1 MVTRVKPG
9 PSCFF
14 AFVALLPAGPTEPRV
29 PAGSPVPKVSK
40 IAAGHYHSFMLT
52 TNGELYA
59 WGDNRRGQLGLGN
72 FISQPV
78 PTLLTAKNGQPVRFT
93 NVATGLY
100 TTIAVADRMALFEVE
115 VFVPPP
121 CKDMG
126 SAGFQ
131 SGTITLQEDKATP
144 APTRVPTKLGDEL
157 GFIPCVVPTMTT
169 APTSKK
175 AAIALR
181 ETKSPTAPV
190 SLADLL
196 SVSLAPVSATS
207 APEFVYVGPFK
218 GKGAVVNY
226 TADPDFEGFIT
237 AAPTDGARRRL
248 RGWDTSATT
257 EPITPLDRSAA
268 GGRVPRPLAY
278 AGDGP
283 VYVSS
288 GTWKIRAPEARIRTS
303 NAQRTLLQAKA
314 NSKNQTGVSQTTV
327 DTGNA
332 TNSPTES
339 PTPSAINFLYTWGAN
354 EYGQLG
360 IASHVAQVTTPQAV
374 SFLNHHTV
382 IDLAVGPY
390 STGERAL
397 LRATPLLQHWDWDW
411 TWHAG
416 IILQERGACQG
427 KATFCLGNNV
437 WVAGRNSQCGQLGV
451 GIDPISMEIGAL
463 RRFTRSTPLQVGST
477 PQQVAKLWSP
487 YRLIAAPNTT

>member
-1 MVTRVKPG
+1 M
-9 PSCFF
+9 
-14 AFVALLPAGPTEPRV
+14 

-100 TTIAVADRMALFEVE
+100 TTIAVADRMALFEVQ

-131 SGTITLQEDKATP
+131 SGTIVLQEDKATP

-157 GFIPCVVPTMTT
+157 GFIPCVVATMTT

-196 SVSLAPVSATS
+196 SVSLAPAAATS
-207 APEFVYVGPFK
+207 APEFVYIGPFK

-237 AAPTDGARRRL
+237 AAPTDGGRRRL
-248 RGWDTSATT
+248 LGWDTAATT
-257 EPITPLDRSAA
+257 EPIVPLDRSAA
-268 GGRVPRPLAY
+268 GRSQRQKHVSTQAMHNARFCKRTPTRKPRR
-278 AGDGP
+278 
-283 VYVSS
+283 SS
-288 GTWKIRAPEARIRTS
+288 LKRRWILEMRRTAPQSRRRLPQSTSCTLGVRTS
-303 NAQRTLLQAKA
+303 T
-314 NSKNQTGVSQTTV
+314 VSL
-327 DTGNA
+327 
-332 TNSPTES
+332 ES
-339 PTPSAINFLYTWGAN
+339 PRKW
-354 EYGQLG
+354 
-360 IASHVAQVTTPQAV
+360 
-374 SFLNHHTV
+374 
-382 IDLAVGPY
+382 
-390 STGERAL
+390 R
-397 LRATPLLQHWDWDW
+397 
-411 TWHAG
+411 
-416 IILQERGACQG
+416 
-427 KATFCLGNNV
+427 K
-437 WVAGRNSQCGQLGV
+437 
-451 GIDPISMEIGAL
+451 
-463 RRFTRSTPLQVGST
+463 
-477 PQQVAKLWSP
+477 
-487 YRLIAAPNTT
+487 